1 MAAVVAGPKRGPACN
16 RMGADQGGDAPLARP
31 VLSGRHTQ
39 QRLGRAAR
47 AAAERAPQSLT
58 VARYRAQP
66 AAVTIVR
73 LTSTAVFA
81 YVVALQLPG
90 TTHPVLAPLT
100 ALLVMQVSVY
110 QTLRH
115 AAQRITAVLV
125 GVLLAVGLSAWV
137 GFTWWTLGIT
147 IAIALAIGYVLRL
160 GDTILE
166 VPISAM
172 LILSVVGTVRSAA
185 DTRVVETMVG
195 AAAGLLAGLFWARPQ
210 VQSAEAAIEDLADKM
225 ASLLERMA
233 AGLRAGSVR
242 ESAADW
248 LAQGRLVSTEI
259 RRVDDALRHAEESV
273 RLNPRAAMLL
283 PPRYDLRFQL
293 DPLEHAAIGVR
304 GLARSLADSAW
315 LAEGANVVRD
325 RAVQVRLAG
334 TLEELAEAVRTFG
347 RLAQVHHRPDRD
359 RLVTEM
365 QEQLLLAQK
374 RQNELSEVMG
384 IDPAVHPVGWPLR
397 GEIVSHLD
405 RLRKTLEAGVPGG
418 HRQQGRARPWRLPQ
432 QRRRSP
438 AARRR

>member
-1 MAAVVAGPKRGPACN
+1 
-16 RMGADQGGDAPLARP
+16 MGADQGGDAPLARP
-31 VLSGRHTQ
+31 VLSDRKA

-47 AAAERAPQSLT
+47 AAASRAPQRLT

-73 LTSTAVFA
+73 LTSTAILA
-81 YVVALQLPG
+81 YVIALQLPG

-147 IAIALAIGYVLRL
+147 IAIALAIGYVLHL
-160 GDTILE
+160 GETILE

-172 LILSVVGTVRSAA
+172 LILSVGTVKSAA
-185 DTRVVETMVG
+185 DTRIIETMVG

-210 VQSAEAAIEDLADKM
+210 VQSAEEAIEDLADKM

-248 LAQGRLVSTEI
+248 LAQGRALSAEI

-293 DPLEHAAIGVR
+293 EPLEHASITVR

-315 LAEGANVVRD
+315 LAEGTSVVRD
-325 RAVQVRLAG
+325 RRGPGQAWLELWRAG
-334 TLEELAEAVRTFG
+334 GRAVRTYG

-365 QEQLLLAQK
+365 QEQLILAAK

-418 HRQQGRARPWRLPQ
+418 HRQHGRARHWRLPQ
-432 QRRRSP
+432 QRRGRST
-438 AARRR
+438 ATRRR

>member
-1 MAAVVAGPKRGPACN
+1 ME
-16 RMGADQGGDAPLARP
+16 ADQGGDAPLARA
-31 VLSGRHTQ
+31 VLSGRQ
-39 QRLGRAAR
+39 AQRLGQAAR
-47 AAAERAPQSLT
+47 AAATRAPQSLT

-66 AAVTIVR
+66 AVLTIVR
-73 LTSTAVFA
+73 LTSTAILA
-81 YVVALQLPG
+81 YVFALQLPG

-110 QTLRH
+110 QTLRS
-115 AAQRITAVLV
+115 AAHRITAVLV

-147 IAIALAIGYVLRL
+147 VALALAIGYVLHL

-172 LILSVVGTVRSAA
+172 LILSVATVRSAA
-185 DTRVVETMVG
+185 DTRVIETMVG

-210 VQSAEAAIEDLADKM
+210 TQSAEEAIEDSADKM
-225 ASLLERMA
+225 ASLLEQMA

-248 LAQGRLVSTEI
+248 LARGRALSAEI
-259 RRVDDALRHAEESV
+259 RRVDDALRHSEESV

-283 PPRYDLRFQL
+283 PPRYDLRYQL
-293 DPLEHAAIGVR
+293 EPLEHAAITVR
-304 GLARSLADSAW
+304 SLARSLADSAW
-315 LAEGANVVRD
+315 LTHGTSVVRD
-325 RAVQVRLAG
+325 REVQVRLAG
-334 TLEELAEAVRTFG
+334 TLEELADAVRTFG
-347 RLAQVHHRPDRD
+347 RLAQVHHRPDRE

-365 QEQLLLAQK
+365 QAQLLLAQK

-418 HRQQGRARPWRLPQ
+418 HRQQQGRARHWRLPQ
-432 QRRRSP
+432 QRRRRGAVSKSQ
-438 AARRR
+438 